1 MYWYSKMTR
10 NIKNINSTKYSDDF
24 RGALE
29 KVLKNIDTGIVFSP
43 CRESFV
49 EDSLFTDNKPP
60 NQECLEFG
68 SQVKRFRV
76 QNTEGQL
83 RWNSLDEMTDY
94 GSCHFYIFLPDK
106 GVHKWSRP
114 INYHAFCGILTHS
127 FL

>member
-10 NIKNINSTKYSDDF
+10 NIKNINSTNYSDDF

-43 CRESFV
+43 CRESFA

-68 SQVKRFRV
+68 SQIKRFRV

-83 RWNSLDEMTDY
+83 R
-94 GSCHFYIFLPDK
+94 
-106 GVHKWSRP
+106 
-114 INYHAFCGILTHS
+114 
-127 FL
+127 